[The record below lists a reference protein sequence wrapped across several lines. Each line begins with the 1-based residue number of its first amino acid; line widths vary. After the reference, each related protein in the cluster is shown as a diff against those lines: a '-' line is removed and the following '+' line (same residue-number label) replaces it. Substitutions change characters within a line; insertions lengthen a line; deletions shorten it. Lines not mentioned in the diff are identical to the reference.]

1 MTTTTGRAIKNTLAL
16 SGADLFSKA
25 INFVFIAVLARQ
37 LTSDDFGGYIT
48 ITSLLALFGA
58 LADLGVSQILVREVA
73 ADRSQAGRLL
83 VNSLLVTGAASLLA
97 GGLLVGVAY
106 LGNYADALRPLIILA
121 ALAVFGNTLTM
132 TAGSLLRGLER
143 MEIPALLNSGILFVA
158 SACGILLALSGAGI
172 AAQIGVSVVG
182 SLAGA
187 GLILF
192 VIRGRFAVLRLSAF
206 DFGLCRSL
214 LRQALPVEVLI
225 AYGVL
230 LRWSDTLI
238 LGQARPM
245 SDVAIYATAQ
255 KVIDLATIF
264 SSSAAAA
271 LFPMLSSRWRQSPEA
286 TRELYIGSL
295 RFFAAFGVAATVLM
309 VFLAKPISTLLF
321 GKAYLPS
328 AQPLQWLAV
337 AFLFEVI
344 SGPTGTLLIA
354 TGEQLKKLILPTG
367 LVVVGNILF
376 NWLFAPRWSYMG
388 AAGVFLATSIA
399 TFVIRQWAMNEYF
412 EHPPRIE
419 ILILR
424 PLLAGAGMAFS
435 LFLLRQVHMI
445 ISGAIG
451 MLVFVGILWLSREL
465 KEEPYRHLLQFVF
478 QRFTNRK

>member
-1 MTTTTGRAIKNTLAL
+1 MSATGRAIKNTLAL

-37 LTSDDFGGYIT
+37 LTPADFGGYIT

-83 VNSLLVTGAASLLA
+83 VNSLLVTGSASLLA

-106 LGNYADALRPLIILA
+106 IGNYSDALRPLITLA

-132 TAGSLLRGLER
+132 TAGGLLRGLER
-143 MEIPALLNSGILFVA
+143 MEIPALLNSGILFAA
-158 SACGILLALSGAGI
+158 SACGILLALGGVSI
-172 AAQIGVSVVG
+172 AAQIGVSVAG

-192 VIRGRFAVLRLSAF
+192 VIRRRFVVLQLSAL
-206 DFGLCRSL
+206 DFTLCRSL

-245 SDVAIYATAQ
+245 GDVAIYATAQ

-264 SSSAAAA
+264 SASAAAA

-286 TRELYIGSL
+286 TRELYIRSL

-309 VFLAKPISTLLF
+309 VFLAESISTLLF
-321 GKAYLPS
+321 GKTYLP
-328 AQPLQWLAV
+328 AALPLQWLAI
-337 AFLFEVI
+337 AFFFQVI

-354 TGEQLKKLILPTG
+354 TGEHLKKIVLPTG
-367 LVVVGNILF
+367 LVVGANILL
-376 NWLFAPRWSYMG
+376 NWLLAPQWSYMG
-388 AAGVFLATSIA
+388 AAGVFVATSIA
-399 TFVIRQWAMNEYF
+399 TFAIRQWAMNDYF
-412 EHPPRIE
+412 ERPPRIVV
-419 ILILR
+419 LLWH
-424 PLLAGAGMAFS
+424 PLLAGAGMGVC

-445 ISGAIG
+445 FSGVIG
-451 MLVFVGILWLSREL
+451 VLVFIGILWLSQEL
-465 KEEPYRHLLQFVF
+465 KEEPYHHLWQFLA
-478 QRFTNRK
+478 QRFANRAK